1 MRVAVEP
8 ILLACCAV
16 EVATA
21 LHRPVASDG
30 IEWVL
35 GQGSRDVTVVVIAG
49 TITTATVAQVSAV
62 IDAIVGPRAVIAY
75 GVCAS
80 SGGPYW
86 DSHAVA
92 QGWDSADF
100 FVPGCPPPAS
110 VLWSSI
116 AKAAQTAVANAAR

>member
-21 LHRPVASDG
+21 LHSPEAFDG
-30 IEWVL
+30 IEWVS
-35 GQGSRDVTVVVIAG
+35 GEDRPDVTVVVIAG
-49 TITTATVAQVSAV
+49 TITESTQLVVSARIEAV
-62 IDAIVGPRAVIAY
+62 VGPRAVIAY

-86 DSHAVA
+86 DSHSVV
-92 QGWDSADF
+92 QGWDSADL
-100 FVPGCPPPAS
+100 FVPGCPPPAR
-110 VLWSSI
+110 VLWGSI
-116 AKAAQTAVANAAR
+116 ARAAREAVAHAAR

>member
-21 LHRPVASDG
+21 LCRPENLEDV
-30 IEWVL
+30 EWV
-35 GQGSRDVTVVVIAG
+35 QDRPDVTVVVIAG
-49 TITTATVAQVSAV
+49 TITESTRPLVAARIEAV
-62 IDAIVGPRAVIAY
+62 VGPRAVIAY

-86 DSHAVA
+86 DSPSVV
-92 QGWDSADF
+92 QGWDSADL
-100 FVPGCPPPAS
+100 FVPGCPPPAR
-110 VLWSSI
+110 VLWG
-116 AKAAQTAVANAAR
+116 AVARAAREAVAHATR

>member
-21 LHRPVASDG
+21 LQRGCDRNELHVVDSGDAPDA
-30 IEWVL
+30 
-35 GQGSRDVTVVVIAG
+35 TVVVIAG
-49 TITTATVAQVSAV
+49 TITHDTWPLIRERIAAV
-62 IDAIVGPRAVIAY
+62 RGPCSVIAY

-86 DSHAVA
+86 DSHAVV
-92 QGWDSADF
+92 QGCPDADL
-100 FVPGCPPPAS
+100 FVPGCPPPAD
-110 VLWSSI
+110 VLWGAISE
-116 AKAAQTAVANAAR
+116 AARRAVAHAAG